1 MSEFQIMKPED
12 WNQNVFQTIGKD
24 WLLIT
29 AKKGNQVNTMTASWG
44 GMGILWGKPVVY
56 IFIRPQRY
64 TREFVESADSFS
76 ISILGEEHRKT
87 LSYFGTVSG
96 RDEDKIGKSGLALT
110 EDQNVPYFA
119 DARAYLICRKLY
131 VQNLEPTCFID
142 ASCDEKWYPQ
152 KDYHTMYIAEII
164 RLGVR

>member
-64 TREFVESADSFS
+64 TREFVVSAGSFS
-76 ISILGEEHRKT
+76 LCILGVQHRKT
-87 LSYFGTVSG
+87 L
-96 RDEDKIGKSGLALT
+96 
-110 EDQNVPYFA
+110 
-119 DARAYLICRKLY
+119 
-131 VQNLEPTCFID
+131 
-142 ASCDEKWYPQ
+142 
-152 KDYHTMYIAEII
+152 
-164 RLGVR
+164 